1 MQRYRWWLL
10 TLAIG
15 FVVAAGSVPH
25 GHTPINS
32 RWNYN
37 EHLFPIFRDQC
48 GSCHVDGGIAPMS
61 LVTYRSAF
69 PWTQSIREEI
79 LGLRMPPWQAE
90 DGFGSFRNG
99 HALSA
104 RDMDMILEWSSGGY
118 PQGPRDQVPPVPE
131 TATDWA
137 LGEPT
142 VTLEMPEAFALDA
155 GTSETVRYFVLPA
168 GDAPD
173 QSLNAIDFKPGATA
187 VVRSAAVF
195 VDTTG
200 AARTL
205 DEADAGVGF
214 APPDAGD
221 FPAAPPIAVWIPG
234 QEPVQTRGMGYSLPQ
249 GSDLVLRIQYKKTW
263 ITEGQEFSDQ
273 SRVGLYAADGA
284 EASIESL
291 LVTSPEA
298 VSGREVTFT
307 HDVEQDLSLLALLPE
322 IDIESSEIR
331 IEAVT
336 PDGARIPMLW
346 LREPDSGWT
355 TRFWF
360 DAPVSLPEGSQLEI
374 TATLDPAAERLP
386 STPLLGSAA
395 ANPIR
400 IAVDY
405 VAGNVAAN

>member
-1 MQRYRWWLL
+1 
-10 TLAIG
+10 
-15 FVVAAGSVPH
+15 
-25 GHTPINS
+25 
-32 RWNYN
+32 
-37 EHLFPIFRDQC
+37 
-48 GSCHVDGGIAPMS
+48 
-61 LVTYRSAF
+61 
-69 PWTQSIREEI
+69 
-79 LGLRMPPWQAE
+79 MPPWQAE

-221 FPAAPPIAVWIPG
+221 FPSAPPIAVWIPG
-234 QEPVQTRGMGYSLPQ
+234 QAPVQTRGMGYSLPQ

-263 ITEGQEFSDQ
+263 ITEGQAFSDQ

-284 EASIESL
+284 AASIESL

-355 TRFWF
+355 TRFWL

-374 TATLDPAAERLP
+374 RATLDPAAERLP

-405 VAGNVAAN
+405 VAGNGRGQLELDQDGRARPDLALPCFSDASRPPPGNLRLRLRLPPNRPAGSSRRSTARTTGPAGRRSSSARR

>member
-10 TLAIG
+10 TLAMG
-15 FVVAAGSVPH
+15 FVVAAAGSVPH

-48 GSCHVDGGIAPMS
+48 GSCHMEGGVAPMS

-168 GDAPD
+168 GDAPA
-173 QSLNAIDFKPGATA
+173 QSINAIDFKPGATA

-195 VDTTG
+195 VDATG

-205 DEADAGVGF
+205 DDADAGVGF

-221 FPAAPPIAVWIPG
+221 FPSAAPIAVWIPG
-234 QEPVQTRGMGYSLPQ
+234 QEPVQTRGMGYSLPP

-284 EASIESL
+284 GASIESM
-291 LVTSPEA
+291 LVASPET
-298 VSGREVTFT
+298 VSGREVRFT

-322 IDIESSEIR
+322 VDIESSEIQ
-331 IEAVT
+331 IEAVK
-336 PDGARIPMLW
+336 PDGSRVPMLW

-374 TATLDPAAERLP
+374 TARLDPAAERLP
-386 STPLLGSAA
+386 STPLLGG